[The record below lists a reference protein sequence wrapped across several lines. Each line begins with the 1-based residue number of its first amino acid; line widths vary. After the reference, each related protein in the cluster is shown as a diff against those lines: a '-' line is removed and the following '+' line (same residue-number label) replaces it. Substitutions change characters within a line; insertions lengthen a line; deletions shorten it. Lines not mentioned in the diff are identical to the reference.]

1 MKEAMGAGTVLVV
14 DDDPDIRETVTDCL
28 EDEGYR
34 VTAAADGAQGLA
46 AAAREPPDVI
56 LLDMKMPVL
65 DGWEFA
71 RRYHALPEHPARI
84 VCMTAAADVRQRC
97 RDIGADGCLSK
108 PFSLAALYA
117 AVAHPRHGHS

>member
-1 MKEAMGAGTVLVV
+1 VDGGCVLVI

-34 VTAAADGAQGLA
+34 VLEAADGAQGLA
-46 AAAREPPDVI
+46 AAARERPDVI

-71 RRYHALPEHPARI
+71 RRYRALPAHPAQI

-108 PFSLAALYA
+108 PFNHDVLYA
-117 AVAHPRHGHS
+117 TVAHPRHGHP

>member
-1 MKEAMGAGTVLVV
+1 MQERCVLVV
-14 DDDPDIRETVTDCL
+14 DDDPEIRETVADCL

-34 VTAAADGAQGLA
+34 VLTAANGAQGLDVA
-46 AAAREPPDVI
+46 EREPPDVI

-71 RRYHALPEHPARI
+71 HRYRRLPAHAALL
-84 VCMTAAADVRQRC
+84 VCMTAADDVRQRC

-108 PFSLAALYA
+108 PFDLDALFA
-117 AVAHPRHGHS
+117 TVARPGHRHS